1 MTGFVDQ
8 IAGNEERK
16 EAYDF
21 LVWVFKKDS
30 APNNGF
36 EVMVHS
42 RPNPLPSFHSVIEFD
57 AFLQGGLWRL

>member
-16 EAYDF
+16 EAHDF

-30 APNNGF
+30 ALNNGF
-36 EVMVHS
+36 GVMVHS
-42 RPNPLPSFHSVIEFD
+42 GPNPLPSFHSVIKID
-57 AFLQGGLWRL
+57 VFLQGGLWRL